1 MDNSKL
7 RSHYKTGQHV
17 IYSENMSKSYGN
29 KTVLDD
35 IDLAVSE
42 GEFITMVGPSGCG
55 KSTFLRLLLGEE
67 MASAGTLLIGGKE
80 VQTPDP
86 TRGIV
91 YQRYGLFP
99 HLTALEHVLLGFK
112 FQLSVLDYFQR
123 RKELN
128 DKAIEYLKRV
138 RMEDHAAKYPAQL
151 SGGQQQ
157 RVAIAQTLIMT
168 PKVLMMDEPYG
179 ALDPF
184 TREELQLFILELWE
198 ETKMTIFFITHDLE
212 EAVYLGSRVIG
223 LSQYYEDGRR
233 DWKRGARIV
242 ADLNLGREIK
252 SPEVKA
258 TAEFGRTMRLLRSDC
273 FTPNHLQHVNDF
285 TMQHP
290 NSFMSLSDEQKKR

>member
-1 MDNSKL
+1 M
-7 RSHYKTGQHV
+7 
-17 IYSENMSKSYGN
+17 
-29 KTVLDD
+29 LDD

-42 GEFITMVGPSGCG
+42 GEFVTMVGPSGCG

-67 MASAGTLLIGGKE
+67 RASTGTLLIGGKE

-99 HLTALEHVLLGFK
+99 HLTVMEHVLLGFK
-112 FQLSVLDYFQR
+112 FQLGALDYFQR
-123 RKELN
+123 RKKLN
-128 DKAIEYLKRV
+128 EKAMEYLKRV

-157 RVAIAQTLIMT
+157 RVAIAQTLIMK

-184 TREELQLFILELWE
+184 TREDLQLFILELWR
-198 ETKMTIFFITHDLE
+198 ETKMTILFITHDLE

-223 LSQYYEDGRR
+223 LSQYYSDGRR
-233 DWKRGARIV
+233 DWQRGARIV
-242 ADLNLGREIK
+242 TDLNLGRDIK
-252 SPEVKA
+252 APEVKA
-258 TAEFGRTMRLLRSDC
+258 TLEFGKTMRLLRNDC

-290 NSFMSLSDEQKKR
+290 DSFMSLSNEQKKR

>member
-1 MDNSKL
+1 MIDSGL
-7 RSHYKTGQHV
+7 RSHYREGKHV
-17 IYSENMSKSYGN
+17 IYSENMSKMYGN

-35 IDLAVSE
+35 IDLAVTS
-42 GEFITMVGPSGCG
+42 GEFITLVGPSGCG
-55 KSTFLRLLLGEE
+55 KSTLLRLLLGEE
-67 MASAGTLLIGGKE
+67 TASSGTLLINGQE

-99 HLTALEHVLLGFK
+99 HLTVLEHVLLGFR
-112 FQLSVLDYFQR
+112 FQLSAYRYFLC
-123 RKELN
+123 RKELVE
-128 DKAIEYLKRV
+128 KAMQYLKRV
-138 RMEDHAAKYPAQL
+138 RMDDHKDKYPSQL

-157 RVAIAQTLIMT
+157 RVAIAQTLIMK

-223 LSQYYEDGRR
+223 LSQYYDDGRR
-233 DWKRGARIV
+233 NWKRGARIV
-242 ADLNLGREIK
+242 TDLNLGREIK
-252 SPEVKA
+252 APDVKA
-258 TAEFGRTMRLLRSDC
+258 TAEFGRTVRLLRTDC

-290 NSFMSLSDEQKKR
+290 DSFMSLSDEQKQR